1 MLGAKEL
8 NDTIKA
14 IQALRTSKSMAQMTE
29 SEQKAYQALIN
40 RAWQLETQM
49 EQTNKT
55 LAEGLRSSSRR

>member
-1 MLGAKEL
+1 
-8 NDTIKA
+8 
-14 IQALRTSKSMAQMTE
+14 MAQITE